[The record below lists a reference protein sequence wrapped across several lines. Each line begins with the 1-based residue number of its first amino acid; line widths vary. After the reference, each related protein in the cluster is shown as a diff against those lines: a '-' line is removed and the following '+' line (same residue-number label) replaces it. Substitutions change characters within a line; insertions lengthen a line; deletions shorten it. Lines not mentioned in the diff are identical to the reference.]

1 MPLQSNVEQL
11 VWAYQPFISCFF
23 ILHKFDCRIVLIHP
37 DNNPFITMCLQKEF
51 SCQHPPD
58 HGFHIER
65 VYENTFSAHHSLFFD
80 PPVAGHRGVTPCT
93 FSLAVDS
100 FACDRIESRT
110 RLSSC
115 FQEYFSW
122 WGVTEV
128 VQNVVHMDFQ
138 TLPFAELLNEFFGLL
153 SLSVEIVWWAAF
165 QQRWLSS
172 KIICH
177 FLSQSLCIVWWCNWN
192 WCL

>member
-1 MPLQSNVEQL
+1 MFAELKSSHVNILLIMV
-11 VWAYQPFISCFF
+11 F
-23 ILHKFDCRIVLIHP
+23 ILKQYMRTLYQLIIH
-37 DNNPFITMCLQKEF
+37 C
-51 SCQHPPD
+51 
-58 HGFHIER
+58 
-65 VYENTFSAHHSLFFD
+65 FFD

-100 FACDRIESRT
+100 FACDWIVSRT
-110 RLSSC
+110 HLSSC

-138 TLPFAELLNEFFGLL
+138 TLPFAELLKELFGLL

-172 KIICH
+172 KIICN